1 MLKYERKLLT
11 RAVAAG
17 AALFC
22 AHMALAAG
30 PAPAADQQLAPL
42 AFPAAPSLVPAVVTT
57 QPTVQPLPLD
67 TAAAPAAELDPRQIE
82 CIAKVIRHEAANQPI
97 DGQIAVAQVIRARM
111 KDGRFPTTACG
122 VAKQRGQF
130 FDVDAYDPPR
140 SDARWATAMRIA
152 TDTMEGEGD
161 EVADGALF
169 FHSAG
174 AAMPGRV
181 RVTQIAD
188 HTFYR

>member
-1 MLKYERKLLT
+1 MSKYERKLLT

-30 PAPAADQQLAPL
+30 PTPTQDQQLAPL
-42 AFPAAPSLVPAVVTT
+42 TFPTAPTFTPAVLSP
-57 QPTVQPLPLD
+57 QPTVQPLPVD
-67 TAAAPAAELDPRQIE
+67 TAAPAVEADPRQIE
-82 CIAKVIRHEAANQPI
+82 CIAKVIRHEAANQPE

-140 SDARWATAMRIA
+140 GDARWALAMRIA
-152 TDTMEGEGD
+152 TDTLEGEGD

-174 AAMPGRV
+174 VGMPGRV